1 MTLNQFQELT
11 EIVDV
16 IDPHR
21 DSDLAALVQFCQGLE
36 AVETLAYLQ
45 DCERRRLTPRLVM
58 IHHLINVDYSGSG
71 SRCDR

>member
-1 MTLNQFQELT
+1 MTLDQFQELT

-21 DSDLAALVQFCQGLE
+21 DSDLADLAVICQGLE
-36 AVETLAYLQ
+36 ALETIAYLQ

-58 IHHLINVDYSGSG
+58 IHHLINVDFSCSG
-71 SRCDR
+71 